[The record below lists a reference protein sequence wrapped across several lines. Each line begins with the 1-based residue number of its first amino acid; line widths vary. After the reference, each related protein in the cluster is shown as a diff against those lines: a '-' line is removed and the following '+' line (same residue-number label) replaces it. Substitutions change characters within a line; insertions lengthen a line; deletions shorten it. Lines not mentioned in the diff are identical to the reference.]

1 MACKID
7 VVTDT
12 VQITMN
18 KDEFI
23 NMSDYFYDKDN
34 DIEGYNI
41 DDTVNEI
48 LKVTDRL
55 TGKYGLEE

>member
-1 MACKID
+1 
-7 VVTDT
+7 
-12 VQITMN
+12 MN

>member
-7 VVTDT
+7 VTDDL
-12 VQITMN
+12 VHLTMS
-18 KDEFI
+18 KDDFI

-34 DIEGYNI
+34 DIEGYGI
-41 DDTVNEI
+41 DDMVNEM

>member
-18 KDEFI
+18 KDDFI